1 MQPEK
6 SIFSAILLFYMHL
19 VMQNQWLSV
28 TFSGVFVIM
37 GHKGLQIQVKMT
49 QKMKFCENIS
59 VWSHLGHTKLEH
71 LKIKLR

>member
-1 MQPEK
+1 
-6 SIFSAILLFYMHL
+6 
-19 VMQNQWLSV
+19 MQNQWLSV